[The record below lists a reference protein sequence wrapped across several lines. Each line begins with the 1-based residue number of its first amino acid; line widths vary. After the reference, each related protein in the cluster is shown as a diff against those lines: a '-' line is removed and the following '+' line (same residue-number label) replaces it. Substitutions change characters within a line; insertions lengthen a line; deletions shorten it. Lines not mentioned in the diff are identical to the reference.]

1 MGVTSVPVLRV
12 CPVTVLGRDTHRN
25 AKEGRGQLRPQ
36 RTCGASQVCLF
47 FWAKLLIII
56 VSSKMLNFCCIP
68 MASFTMWLRLWQTSM
83 QEFFCDVR
91 SFYLETKHIAS
102 CTVVIFSALGEYV
115 LMRTCEVLIW
125 NCEDVKPG
133 AAGEDCELPMGRW
146 VCHTPMCG
154 DRKCRV
160 CYFTSASCGPMQ
172 QPAISSHPSC

>member
-1 MGVTSVPVLRV
+1 MLRRAEDSWGLREPVE
-12 CPVTVLGRDTHRN
+12 PH
-25 AKEGRGQLRPQ
+25 K
-36 RTCGASQVCLF
+36 SCLF
-47 FWAKLLIII
+47 FWAKLLLII

-115 LMRTCEVLIW
+115 LMRTCKVLIW

-160 CYFTSASCGPMQ
+160 CYFTSASRGPMQ